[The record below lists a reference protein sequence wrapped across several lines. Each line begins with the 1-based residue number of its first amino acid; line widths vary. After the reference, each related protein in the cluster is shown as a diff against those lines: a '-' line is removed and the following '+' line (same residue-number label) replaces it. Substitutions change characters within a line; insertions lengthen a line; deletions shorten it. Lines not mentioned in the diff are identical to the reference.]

1 MLSSK
6 PCLLSYLKV
15 ECCSS
20 RHTPCNTRPV
30 NSFRVLCAPLAL
42 ILSNF
47 NGVPSRFASQVQRV
61 ANNKSMKRTQQP
73 VVFAN
78 FCSKTQPENYPK
90 DTRRIPTG
98 TRRIP
103 ARTQRKP
110 KDYRFSGTAT
120 GTSAPN
126 LLYFRIFQTIT
137 GTNTAVGHSHARIG
151 GRKCIVVAEN
161 AVSAA
166 IYAPIMFPI
175 CL

>member
-1 MLSSK
+1 MI
-6 PCLLSYLKV
+6 PCQSQRVK
-15 ECCSS
+15 
-20 RHTPCNTRPV
+20 
-30 NSFRVLCAPLAL
+30 SFRAIVAALDILIPYCTEALSRGSSHVLRMK
-42 ILSNF
+42 N
-47 NGVPSRFASQVQRV
+47 V
-61 ANNKSMKRTQQP
+61 KSMKRTQQP

-166 IYAPIMFPI
+166 IYAPIMLPI